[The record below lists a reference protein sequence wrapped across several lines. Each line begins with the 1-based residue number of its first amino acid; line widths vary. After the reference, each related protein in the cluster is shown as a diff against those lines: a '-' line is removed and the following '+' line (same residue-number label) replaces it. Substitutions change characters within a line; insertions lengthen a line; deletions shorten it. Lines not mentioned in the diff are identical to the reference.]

1 MPAAQ
6 YSLKVNRDLLNPQ
19 FESYRLSL
27 DAIPTYNV
35 ELDAGE
41 TR

>member
-1 MPAAQ
+1 MSAAQ

-27 DAIPTYNV
+27 DPIPTYNV
-35 ELDAGE
+35 ELEAGE
-41 TR
+41 TL